1 MIPRLLEDEDEARGR
16 RDPDILAEER
26 ERRLRQ
32 RRGLR
37 SLWLGNWLTGR
48 TGVVFLCIFLVV
60 GLGWLVFQRMDSGGS
75 DVRADVPTGAPAPE
89 RVRDLTA
96 SEHALASGYGE
107 PLYVGLGG
115 LPVVR
120 VESTGQVREMTP
132 MEVESDAPFVY
143 LSTPGGRIIESTGP
157 RGRGM
162 WWPDRSEELSL
173 RPLTSFDRR
182 AWLERQEAELDRVV
196 GGIHAGIGL
205 LRGLDLEIWESGY
218 GALILEISSWIGKP
232 YPPARFGHWSAVPAL
247 WVCDGALESDL
258 HQGIGPG
265 CPGDEYMDAL
275 RDVWFDAGNIVDRM
289 ERIGRFVDWMD
300 GMSSADLYE
309 SNVRLE
315 LAYEMLDLFRDYR
328 DLEFSLA
335 RLRAVSREWGLAITV
350 EFVGGG

>member
-1 MIPRLLEDEDEARGR
+1 MIPPLLEDENEARGR